1 MSHIQRLATILL
13 TLLASVFAVSAQ
25 DIIVTNDGDAIS
37 AKVLELTDTSIKYK
51 NFSNQQGPTF
61 ELPISQVKSLIYEN
75 GRKVTFE
82 PQATQQV
89 AQPTQPTQP
98 NPQPQTTN
106 NQARPYSQMQQQT
119 AQSDAELM
127 RQYKTAFS
135 DPYSKAKRLR
145 TIGWVGGSVFFL
157 SGVIA
162 AAITAEDTS
171 DSDFFLY
178 GGTGLVVGTI
188 WCTAFN
194 LAANHQK
201 KKARSYN
208 IYSSTL
214 MEQELFNAGNSN
226 LCAGVDMLTDSYT
239 KNRAIGVGLRLNF

>member
-1 MSHIQRLATILL
+1 MT
-13 TLLASVFAVSAQ
+13 T
-25 DIIVTNDGDAIS
+25 DGDAIS

-51 NFSNQQGPTF
+51 NFGNQQGPTF
-61 ELPISQVKSLIYEN
+61 ELPVSQVKTLIYEN

-89 AQPTQPTQP
+89 TQPTQPTQP

-106 NQARPYSQMQQQT
+106 NQTRPYSQMQQQT
-119 AQSDAELM
+119 AKSDAELI
-127 RQYKTAFS
+127 RQYKFAFS
-135 DPYSKAKRLR
+135 DPTKKAKRLR
-145 TIGWVGGSVFFL
+145 TIGWVGGSFLFL
-157 SGVIA
+157 SGVIVGA
-162 AAITAEDTS
+162 LTYSYDHYGTYDEEKS
-171 DSDFFLY
+171 NVFLF
-178 GGTGLVVGTI
+178 GGIGLGAGAI

-201 KKARSYN
+201 KKARAYN

>member
-13 TLLASVFAVSAQ
+13 TLFASVFAVSAQ
-25 DIIVTNDGDAIS
+25 DIIVTTDGDAIS

-51 NFSNQQGPTF
+51 NFGNQQGPTF
-61 ELPISQVKSLIYEN
+61 ELPVSQVKTLIYEN

-82 PQATQQV
+82 SQATQQV
-89 AQPTQPTQP
+89 TQPTQP
-98 NPQPQTTN
+98 NPQPQTTS
-106 NQARPYSQMQQQT
+106 NQTRSYSQMQQQT
-119 AQSDAELM
+119 AKSDADLM

-135 DPYSKAKRLR
+135 DPYSKAKKLR

-162 AAITAEDTS
+162 AAVTAEDTS

-178 GGTGLVVGTI
+178 GGTGLIVGTL

-201 KKARSYN
+201 KKARAYN
-208 IYSSTL
+208 IYSSTI

>member
-25 DIIVTNDGDAIS
+25 DIIVTTDGDAIS

-51 NFSNQQGPTF
+51 NFGNQQGPTF
-61 ELPISQVKSLIYEN
+61 ELPVSQVKTLIYEN

-82 PQATQQV
+82 SQATQQV
-89 AQPTQPTQP
+89 TQPTQPIQP

-106 NQARPYSQMQQQT
+106 NQTRPYSQMQQQT
-119 AQSDAELM
+119 AKSDAALM
-127 RQYKTAFS
+127 NQYEVGYVK
-135 DPYSKAKRLR
+135 PNKKARNLR
-145 TIGWVGGSVFFL
+145 IVGWVGAGVWIAGGLLGSSFIEDSETAIYPIL
-157 SGVIA
+157 GGV
-162 AAITAEDTS
+162 TA
-171 DSDFFLY
+171 
-178 GGTGLVVGTI
+178 GAI

-201 KKARSYN
+201 KKARAYN

>member
-25 DIIVTNDGDAIS
+25 DIIVTTDGDAIS

-51 NFSNQQGPTF
+51 NFGNQQGPTF
-61 ELPISQVKSLIYEN
+61 ELPVSQVKSLIYEN

-89 AQPTQPTQP
+89 TQPTQSTQP

-106 NQARPYSQMQQQT
+106 NQTRPYSQMQQQT
-119 AQSDAELM
+119 AKNDAELM
-127 RQYKTAFS
+127 RQYQTA
-135 DPYSKAKRLR
+135 YSIPNSNAKKLR
-145 TIGWVGGSVFFL
+145 IIGWVGGTAL
-157 SGVIA
+157 LASGIIA
-162 AAITAEDTS
+162 GSLIHDVWGDTNLL
-171 DSDFFLY
+171 LY
-178 GGTGLVVGTI
+178 GGIGLGAGAI

-201 KKARSYN
+201 KKARAYN
-208 IYSSTL
+208 IYSSTI